1 MTGVSIT
8 ANDPLDI
15 SQSNTLSG
23 DYSATISL
31 DASEFQG
38 YLTDKTDNNLGADEL
53 LIIDSGDTTLK
64 RKAINEIKLTTF
76 DSTGFSSGISFDGS
90 TANGVLT
97 FKDSDEATV
106 ESNLTFDGTDLAIAS
121 SGKLLFGGGSHTYIN
136 EDIDDRLRFF
146 VGGTEMFRLNEIN
159 DFASFF
165 TDVALAATDK
175 LYFDGGSHTYITE
188 SANDLLDVYV
198 GGTNLLRLEESG
210 TDSVF
215 TTDNVRLGVGT
226 HKDLVMYHD
235 GSNNYIDSVTS
246 DQDLYIRVND
256 GGSTTTAILI
266 DASEI
271 GRVKLPNDN
280 QYLSIGA
287 SGDLYFYHD
296 SSNSLIRNATGDLI
310 LRNDADDAGI
320 RLQCDDG
327 SGGTTNYIT
336 CDGQF
341 TSINLL
347 QSTALASTKK
357 LFLDGGGGTYVHELS
372 DNVIEF
378 RTDNNPQLKID
389 NSAGVIVNDGSYSSF
404 DFRVESN
411 NNAHMLFV
419 DSGNDRVGIGVGTPA
434 TKLEIKDTRPVLRI
448 TDSSSG
454 TADTA
459 IGTIEFYS
467 EDTSGNYPAV
477 GASIKAM
484 TESSFGSGHG
494 LAFLTNADSASP
506 TERVR
511 IDEQGNVGIGV
522 TNPGEKLEVNG
533 SIALSNNTY
542 FKARNSAG
550 TLVPLFRL
558 NSSNHIEIING
569 NSTNG
574 DIIFK
579 DASDTNMTIK
589 GDTGNVGIGTSSPGT
604 NLEVKSTGNTTT
616 RISTDGDSG
625 DVPTLQLYRNG
636 AAYAQIHYEADGGSN
651 AGVHITDFRDDANSH
666 IIFNTRGDN
675 ERMRIEG
682 DGSVGIGTT
691 SPGEK
696 LEVSGGKLLV
706 SGGQVRSGSYL
717 EGFPSFS
724 FANDTDTGMFSDTA
738 NQLEFSTGGSSRL
751 TINSSGDVKIEES
764 LGIGVAA
771 SSTTGRLD
779 CSNDVVAFS
788 TSDKKL
794 KENIKPLDNALDKVL
809 KISGVE
815 FDWKELT
822 EKEKETIHG
831 NQGHDVG
838 VIAQEIEE
846 VLPEVVT
853 TRDTGYK
860 AVKYEKIVPLLIQA
874 IKEQQKQIE
883 ELKNG

>member
-1 MTGVSIT
+1 
-8 ANDPLDI
+8 
-15 SQSNTLSG
+15 NT
-23 DYSATISL
+23 
-31 DASEFQG
+31 
-38 YLTDKTDNNLGADEL
+38 
-53 LIIDSGDTTLK
+53 
-64 RKAINEIKLTTF
+64 
-76 DSTGFSSGISFDGS
+76 
-90 TANGVLT
+90 
-97 FKDSDEATV
+97 
-106 ESNLTFDGTDLAIAS
+106 
-121 SGKLLFGGGSHTYIN
+121 
-136 EDIDDRLRFF
+136 
-146 VGGTEMFRLNEIN
+146 
-159 DFASFF
+159 
-165 TDVALAATDK
+165 
-175 LYFDGGSHTYITE
+175 
-188 SANDLLDVYV
+188 
-198 GGTNLLRLEESG
+198 
-210 TDSVF
+210 
-215 TTDNVRLGVGT
+215 
-226 HKDLVMYHD
+226 
-235 GSNNYIDSVTS
+235 
-246 DQDLYIRVND
+246 
-256 GGSTTTAILI
+256 
-266 DASEI
+266 
-271 GRVKLPNDN
+271 
-280 QYLSIGA
+280 
-287 SGDLYFYHD
+287 
-296 SSNSLIRNATGDLI
+296 
-310 LRNDADDAGI
+310 
-320 RLQCDDG
+320 
-327 SGGTTNYIT
+327 
-336 CDGQF
+336 
-341 TSINLL
+341 
-347 QSTALASTKK
+347 
-357 LFLDGGGGTYVHELS
+357 
-372 DNVIEF
+372 
-378 RTDNNPQLKID
+378 
-389 NSAGVIVNDGSYSSF
+389 
-404 DFRVESN
+404 
-411 NNAHMLFV
+411 HMLFV

-794 KENIKPLDNALDKVL
+794 KENIKPL
-809 KISGVE
+809 
-815 FDWKELT
+815 
-822 EKEKETIHG
+822 
-831 NQGHDVG
+831 
-838 VIAQEIEE
+838 
-846 VLPEVVT
+846 
-853 TRDTGYK
+853 
-860 AVKYEKIVPLLIQA
+860 
-874 IKEQQKQIE
+874 
-883 ELKNG
+883 